1 MDINQIIILLAYFVI
16 YSFLGWVLESVYKT
30 YLQKKVVNSGFIFGP
45 FCPIYGFGALI
56 LYLFLDGFKSN
67 FVVVFLIG
75 IVIFSI
81 WECLVGYLLEKAF
94 NTKYWDYS
102 NEKFNYKGRICLR
115 MSLVWGILGVIFIY
129 ILHPIVS
136 NFVNK
141 IPLEILKP
149 ILALIF
155 ISMIIDFVLS
165 AIKVKNIEVRLS
177 KLKEIQATLNQKLLE
192 IKNIQTLKTLSAKN
206 IQLDSLKKTIEEL
219 KKAESFLKLKLYKRI
234 IRLRRAFPTMRS
246 QSITEFLNQKLESIK
261 KDKKER

>member
-1 MDINQIIILLAYFVI
+1 MDINQITILLAYFVI
-16 YSFLGWVLESVYKT
+16 YSFLGWVLESVYKS
-30 YLQKKVVNSGFIFGP
+30 YLQKKFVNSGFIFGP
-45 FCPIYGFGALI
+45 FCPIYGFGAII

-67 FVVVFLIG
+67 FVIVFLVGVVVFSL
-75 IVIFSI
+75 
-81 WECLVGYLLEKAF
+81 WEYLVGYLLEKVF

-115 MSLVWGILGVIFIY
+115 MSLIWGILGVIFIY
-129 ILHPIVS
+129 ILHPAI
-136 NFVNK
+136 NNLIIK
-141 IPLEILKP
+141 IPQELLKP
-149 ILALIF
+149 ILALFF
-155 ISMIIDFVLS
+155 ISIIIDFILS
-165 AIKVKNIEVRLS
+165 AIKVKNIEIRLS

-234 IRLRRAFPTMRS
+234 VRLKRAFPTMKS